1 MSMDRRGALRLFGAA
16 AALPAVDDFAEL
28 GRRLHRSLAAHSGL
42 RILDPHQDATVT
54 AVADIFIPA
63 TDTPGAKAARVNEF
77 IDVLLADW
85 MTDEARARFL
95 AGLADLDVRSRAAF
109 GKDFVDGAAADQVRL
124 LTLLEDDALR
134 IKDQPAP
141 PSPRPPHPEPFFR
154 SIKRL
159 TMYGYYT
166 SEIGAKQELHFDMI
180 PGRYVP
186 CTPLSAAPEGGEEG
200 R

>member
-1 MSMDRRGALRLFGAA
+1 MDRREALRLFGAA
-16 AALPAVDDFAEL
+16 AALPAVDDLAEF
-28 GRRLHRSLAAHSGL
+28 GRRLHRRLAAHPAL
-42 RILDPHQDATVT
+42 RTLDPHQDATVT
-54 AVADIFIPA
+54 AVADLIIPA

-77 IDVLLADW
+77 IDVLLAEW
-85 MTDEARARFL
+85 MTAETRDRFL
-95 AGLADLDVRSRAAF
+95 AGLADLDVRSRATF

-124 LTLLEDDALR
+124 LTLLEDEALR
-134 IKDQPAP
+134 LKDQPAP
-141 PSPRPPHPEPFFR
+141 ALPSHPEPFFR
-154 SIKRL
+154 TIKRL

>member
-1 MSMDRRGALRLFGAA
+1 MDRREALRLFGAA
-16 AALPAVDDFAEL
+16 AALPAVGDLAEF
-28 GRRLHRSLAAHSGL
+28 GRRLHRGLAATPAL
-42 RILDPHQDATVT
+42 RTLDPHQDATVT
-54 AVADIFIPA
+54 AVADLLIPA

-85 MTDEARARFL
+85 MTDEARGRFL

-134 IKDQPAP
+134 VKDQPG
-141 PSPRPPHPEPFFR
+141 SHPEPFFHT
-154 SIKRL
+154 IKRL

-166 SEIGAKQELHFDMI
+166 SELGAKQELHFEII

-186 CTPLSAAPEGGEEG
+186 CTPLSAATGPSGDGEGEG
-200 R
+200 K

>member
-1 MSMDRRGALRLFGAA
+1 MDRREALRLFGAA
-16 AALPAVDDFAEL
+16 AALPAVDDLAEF
-28 GRRLHRSLAAHSGL
+28 GRRLHRSLAAL
-42 RILDPHQDATVT
+42 TAFRTLDPHQDATVT
-54 AVADIFIPA
+54 AVADLIIPA

-77 IDVLLADW
+77 IDVLLSEW
-85 MTDEARARFL
+85 MTGETRDRFL

-109 GKDFVDGAAADQVRL
+109 GKDFIDGAAADQVRL
-124 LTLLEDDALR
+124 LTLLEDEALR
-134 IKDQPAP
+134 LKDQPASALP
-141 PSPRPPHPEPFFR
+141 ARPEPFFR
-154 SIKRL
+154 TIKRL

-186 CTPLSAAPEGGEEG
+186 CTPLSASSGGGERGGG